1 MIATYNPQTKE
12 LIVKGDEIQDFQT
25 IIETDEQDYWDTVKG
40 NEGLPLYDINL
51 FDYGQCYHLQYVNLV
66 DDNEGGL
73 QCGDNYQLASLTIL
87 I

>member
-1 MIATYNPQTKE
+1 MRATYNTQTKE
-12 LIVKGDEIQDFQT
+12 LIVKGDDIQDFQT

-40 NEGLPLYDINL
+40 KDEQPLYDINL
-51 FDYGQCYHLQYVNLV
+51 FDYGDNFHLQYVNLV

-73 QCGDNYQLASLTIL
+73 QCSDNYQLANLTVL